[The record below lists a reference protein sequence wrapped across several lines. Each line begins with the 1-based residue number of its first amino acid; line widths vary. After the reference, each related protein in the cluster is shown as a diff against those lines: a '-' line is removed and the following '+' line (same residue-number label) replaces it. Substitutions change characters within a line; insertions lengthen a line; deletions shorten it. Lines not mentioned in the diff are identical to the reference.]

1 MPRPERHWSDL
12 RPRSV
17 PAWPEGLRRT
27 QGTLDGKS
35 DVEGGFY
42 GSIEMP
48 EEPETPPP
56 DIQRSERW
64 SARKAL
70 EVALAQARAAGDQAE
85 VQKIEGLLAKM
96 RKSRKKE

>member
-1 MPRPERHWSDL
+1 
-12 RPRSV
+12 
-17 PAWPEGLRRT
+17 
-27 QGTLDGKS
+27 
-35 DVEGGFY
+35 
-42 GSIEMP
+42 MP